1 MAPTSNDKTKGKL
14 PRATKG
20 MTALSAPDQK
30 QWTFLSN
37 HGHVL
42 IFLAHDPAARV
53 RDIAAAVGITERS
66 AQIILADLEATG
78 YLTKKRVGRRNE
90 YTIKLEKK
98 FRHPSESH
106 KSIRLLLDI
115 FN

>member
-1 MAPTSNDKTKGKL
+1 MAPTSSGKAQVK
-14 PRATKG
+14 RASAVKSK
-20 MTALSAPDQK
+20 AKQSAPEQK

-78 YLTKKRVGRRNE
+78 YLTKKRIGRRNE

>member
-1 MAPTSNDKTKGKL
+1 MAPTSSGKTKGKL

-20 MTALSAPDQK
+20 TTAPSTADQK

-53 RDIAAAVGITERS
+53 RDIAAGVGITERS
-66 AQIILADLEATG
+66 AQIILADLETSG

>member
-1 MAPTSNDKTKGKL
+1 MAPAPSGKTKGKL
-14 PRATKG
+14 PRATK
-20 MTALSAPDQK
+20 SAATQSIADQK

-53 RDIAAAVGITERS
+53 RDIAAAVGVTERS

>member
-1 MAPTSNDKTKGKL
+1 MTPKSSDKSKGKL
-14 PRATKG
+14 SPATARK
-20 MTALSAPDQK
+20 TAPSTPSQK
-30 QWTFLSN
+30 QWTFFSN

-66 AQIILADLEATG
+66 AQIILADLESAG
-78 YLTKKRVGRRNE
+78 YVTKKRIGRRNE

-106 KSIRLLLDI
+106 KSIRLLLDV